1 MKKVNKYTGYMT
13 TVKKWNLE
21 YSSCG
26 EVFKIGTVTCN
37 KFDLLKLLKSEYAF
51 YRKEKDGVYIKFEEV
66 PYSPKPLTSMFL
78 EKAKYEALVNLQ
90 KEYKKLYTS
99 YSHLSFYK
107 SHEEILRHFSMEGLK
122 CSEYEYAFKQYKLH
136 EFAVGMWNDMEN
148 EFYMTAD
155 ICWNT
160 IWKYQD
166 ALQQFD
172 RMGYLLVG
180 TPEKLSDW
188 SVKIKENY
196 HREWTVELLKLIKDF
211 NLDNQPEDY
220 VNSFMNDFKSVHDR
234 SSFCS
239 ALYKWTELIR
249 WAPEKLALL
258 DGTYVQPISVHYED
272 DYNPDVDSD
281 AILD

>member
-1 MKKVNKYTGYMT
+1 MKNVNKYPGYMT
-13 TVKKWNLE
+13 SVKKWNLE

-26 EVFKIGTVTCN
+26 EVFKTGTVTCN
-37 KFDLLKLLKSEYAF
+37 KFDLLKLVKSEYAF
-51 YRKEKDGVYIKFEEV
+51 YRKDHDGVYIKFEEV
-66 PYSPKPLTSMFL
+66 PYAPKPLTSLFL
-78 EKAKYEALVNLQ
+78 EKDKREALCKLL
-90 KEYKKLYTS
+90 KECKAL
-99 YSHLSFYK
+99 YK
-107 SHEEILRHFSMEGLK
+107 SYDKEDVKRL
-122 CSEYEYAFKQYKLH
+122 KLH
-136 EFAVGMWNDMEN
+136 DFSVGMWNDLQN

-180 TPEKLSDW
+180 TPEKLTAW

-196 HREWTVELLKLIKDF
+196 HREWAVELLKLIKDF